1 MLQIEQLVT
10 VSICDKTT
18 IFRVIYLVFHLYFI
32 QFIINLTIP
41 RRKNNS
47 TLQLSPMEKDEI
59 KIWGKSLKFASKTTK
74 EFSVTVIHDPFF
86 GFSGSALRKSL
97 RSVALLLHCCR
108 TPPAAAARSCSFR
121 SRTEMSSMSANFSC
135 WTPRFAGA

>member
-86 GFSGSALRKSL
+86 GFSGSGSALRAAL
-97 RSVALLLHCCR
+97 CCCTVAVRHLPQP
-108 TPPAAAARSCSFR
+108 T
-121 SRTEMSSMSANFSC
+121 
-135 WTPRFAGA
+135 